1 VQQSAVCRLAKKWIP
16 RISDNQK
23 LLFNPAK
30 VFMKILHEFFMP
42 STLPLKP
49 WRVSG
54 AEFAKSPNEQ
64 GLTHGN
70 DH

>member
-1 VQQSAVCRLAKKWIP
+1 MSIEPV
-16 RISDNQK
+16 SDNQK

-42 STLPLKP
+42 STLPFKP

-54 AEFAKSPNEQ
+54 AEFAKSPSEQ